1 MVNIRYWNRYTYVL
15 LLLYVLYDSRGIFF
29 TSGGIISKSLI
40 AILIAVNLF
49 IIIIY
54 FPMFLNKSI
63 FKPHLFM
70 LFFYLISW
78 MLSDKEVF
86 GRIGEAIGSR
96 ATLESLKSFLYA
108 NTTFYLFYFL
118 TRKKSLTTNKLI
130 FFAILLMIFNYINM
144 IRNRATLMNMLDYE
158 AQGMQMATGY
168 VFTALIIYSLLID
181 NIKYRIIYI
190 VPLLVFTMLSAKRG
204 AIILALI
211 LTFCILYQTYI
222 TQSKRLKISNVIIL
236 IAILCIASIFVVNF
250 ISSDEFLMN
259 RLHKTLEGDSSN
271 RQDMYPI
278 LLSIIGSTDSL
289 IDLFIGRGPAQSVN
303 LLGNYAHNDWFEAM
317 IDFGIFFTVA
327 MIVFYYRM
335 FKVSV
340 SVSINDKNIIRLC
353 LIFLLFKSLVSMGIF
368 SLESYIVMALIG
380 YAYGNHQNKINETHI
395 IINR

>member
-1 MVNIRYWNRYTYVL
+1 MLNIKYWNRCTFAL
-15 LLLYVLYDSRGIFF
+15 LFIYVLYDSRGLFF
-29 TSGGIISKSLI
+29 VSGGIISKSLI
-40 AILIAVNLF
+40 AFLIALNL
-49 IIIIY
+49 IIIIKNA
-54 FPMFLNKSI
+54 PLFLNKSI
-63 FKPHLFM
+63 FKPHLFI
-70 LFFYLISW
+70 LFFYLASW
-78 MLSDKEVF
+78 IFSEKEVF
-86 GRIGEAIGSR
+86 GRIGEAIGRR
-96 ATLESLKSFLYA
+96 ATWDSLKCFLYA
-108 NTTFYLFYFL
+108 NTTFYLFLFL

-130 FFAILLMIFNYINM
+130 FFAISLMVVNYINM
-144 IRNRATLMNMLDYE
+144 IRNRATLMNMLEYE

-168 VFTALIIYSLLID
+168 VFTALIIYSLLIK
-181 NIKYRIIYI
+181 NIKYRIVYI
-190 VPLLVFTMLSAKRG
+190 VPLLIFTMISAKRG

-222 TQSKRLKISNVIIL
+222 KQSNRLKISNVIIL

-250 ISSDEFLMN
+250 ISSNEFLMN
-259 RLHKTLEGDSSN
+259 RLDKTLEGDASN
-271 RQDMYPI
+271 RQDMYPL

-335 FKVSV
+335 FKMSV
-340 SVSINDKNIIRLC
+340 SASINNKNIIRLC
-353 LIFLLFKSLVSMGIF
+353 LLFLLFKSLVSMGIF
-368 SLESYIVMALIG
+368 SLESYIVMALMG